1 MLSQAEIEKNKQE
14 FLNLLMSVDRP
25 GMDKLIV
32 WLTSDKCD
40 FFTAPASAGY
50 HGNYKGGLCEHSLNV
65 YKAALQ
71 MRDNVLSL
79 SKKYSESVSEICP
92 DDSIIIA
99 TLLHDLC
106 KVNLYETEIKFT
118 KDESNQ
124 WRQYESYV
132 INDKFPMGHGEKSVF
147 LLQKLGLQI
156 TGQEA
161 LAIRHHMGIFDAGAV
176 ISDYLKHAYNQTMNT
191 VPLAVI
197 LVMAD
202 AFASYTMED
211 MIDRRKIFIN

>member
-1 MLSQAEIEKNKQE
+1 MLKEIEIEANKQK
-14 FLNLLMSVDRP
+14 FLELLQNVNRD
-25 GMDKLIV
+25 GIDKVIQ
-32 WLTSDKCD
+32 WITSSHSD

-65 YKAALQ
+65 YNAAMQ

-79 SKKYSESVSEICP
+79 SKKYAESVSELCP
-92 DDSIIIA
+92 DESIKIA
-99 TLLHDLC
+99 ALFHDLC
-106 KVNLYETEIKFT
+106 KVNLYETELKFT
-118 KDESNQ
+118 KDDSNQ
-124 WRQYESYV
+124 WRQYEAYT

-147 LLQKLGLQI
+147 MLQKLGLNL
-156 TGQEA
+156 TGSEA

-176 ISDYLKHAYNQTMNT
+176 MSDYLKHAYNQTMNT
-191 VPLAVI
+191 NPLAVI

-211 MIDRRKIFIN
+211 MIDRRKIYV